1 MVMKP
6 LKVLLI
12 VGLLVGCGSDTTAP
26 LANFEPEVSNV
37 VDNFALQA
45 SDVTDVAAT
54 LVYSW
59 DNTGTVASVDHSTTV
74 SGGSATLVI
83 EDASG
88 TVVYNAPLEASMNEA
103 TLDGQTGIWTI
114 RLVLVGYDGT
124 LNFRVQKA

>member
-1 MVMKP
+1 M
-6 LKVLLI
+6 KVLLI

-45 SDVTDVAAT
+45 SDVTDVGAT
-54 LVYSW
+54 LVDTW
-59 DNTGTVASVDHSTTV
+59 KKTGTVASGDHSTTV

-83 EDASG
+83 LDDSG
-88 TVVYNAPLEASMNEA
+88 TIVYNATLEASLNEA
-103 TLDGQTGIWTI
+103 TLDGQTGTWTI

>member
-1 MVMKP
+1 MKP

-45 SDVTDVAAT
+45 SDVTDVAAP

-88 TVVYNAPLEASMNEA
+88 TVVYNAPLEASMNDA